1 MDNHMMRA
9 FLVLATLLVVTPLL
23 ASHTDNARTEFAP
36 AELLAPPDELLPPDE
51 AFSLSAR
58 TIDATTL
65 EARWYIADGYYMYQN
80 RFKFE
85 VQDSAIA
92 LGSPSYPAGSK
103 KSDPFF
109 GEVETYVKEVVV
121 KLPMAR
127 QQADAQT
134 TTLRIT
140 AQGCNEPVG
149 VCYPPIIRDVSFNLI
164 SAVAAETVAPGSGS
178 GSITDLRELLT
189 PTTGQQEFL
198 HPDDAFVLTV
208 QAVADDVLLARFQ
221 ISDGYYLY
229 RDKTKFEL
237 STPAGASPT
246 AARLTTYELPA
257 GKPKFDE
264 YFGETQVYYHQTEV
278 SLPLATRTSGPTNL
292 ALKATYQG
300 CAEKGIC
307 YPPISKY
314 FDIRLA
320 NTGIAGVTSR
330 DPLSPGSPTADAGS
344 IAPTSFLLAI
354 ILAFGT
360 GLLLTFTPCV
370 LPMIPIL
377 SSIIVGQGNNGITKF
392 RGGVLSLT
400 FVLGTAVTYTAIGI
414 VAGASGDQLQAYFQN
429 TWSIGFLS
437 AIFVAMALSMFG
449 LYELQMPSFI
459 QSRLQQTTRGLQGG
473 SLAGTFG
480 LGLVAALIVGA
491 CVSPLLISALG
502 VAIASRDPVLGGA
515 MMFSMALGM
524 GVILIACG
532 VGAGWLLPKAG
543 PWMKKIKQGFGVLLL
558 AVAVYLLGFLPNVPI
573 LFLWAALFVGVAIYL
588 GASQSLPRST
598 RGWRFLWKGLE
609 TGLLIWG
616 ILALVGG
623 LTGHRDVLRPVPTLL
638 SGPDPSVN
646 VAAQRGLFERIIE
659 LATLEDRL
667 IAARLAGRPVIV
679 DYYADWCTDCLRMER
694 QTFANADVRAALDLF
709 VLLQLDVT
717 NAFDP
722 QISALK
728 NHFGVYGPPATV
740 FITASGDERRDLRL
754 YGFRSADQ
762 FLQILNKLSVPTIAR
777 NS

>member
-1 MDNHMMRA
+1 MDNQMSRG
-9 FLVLATLLVVTPLL
+9 FLVLAALLLVAPLP
-23 ASHTDNARTEFAP
+23 ASDTDNARLKFAA
-36 AELLAPPDELLPPDE
+36 AELPAPPDELLPPDE
-51 AFSLSAR
+51 AFSLSTR

-65 EARWYIADGYYMYQN
+65 EARWKIADGYYMYQN

-85 VQDSAIA
+85 AQDTAVK
-92 LGSPSYPAGSK
+92 LGLASFPAGEK
-103 KSDPFF
+103 KSDPLF
-109 GEVETYVKEVVV
+109 GEVETYTKQVAVR
-121 KLPMAR
+121 LPITR
-127 QQADAQT
+127 RESDALT
-134 TTLRIT
+134 TSLRVT

-149 VCYPPIIRDVSFNLI
+149 VCYPPIIKDVSFSLI
-164 SAVAAETVAPGSGS
+164 SVAAAETVAPGGGS
-178 GSITDLRELLT
+178 GSVTDLRGLLA
-189 PTTGQQEFL
+189 PPAGEQEFL

-208 QAVADDVLLARFQ
+208 EPTADDLLLARFQ
-221 ISDGYYLY
+221 ISEGYYLY
-229 RDKTKFEL
+229 RDKTQFEL
-237 STPAGASPT
+237 SAPAGAAPT
-246 AARLTTYELPA
+246 AARLSAYELPA

-264 YFGETQVYYHQTEV
+264 YFGETEVYYRHAEV
-278 SLPLATRTSGPTNL
+278 SLPLATRTSGATNL

-320 NTGIAGVTSR
+320 TAGIVGVTAR
-330 DPLSPGSPTADAGS
+330 DLLSPSSPIAAAGAIGS
-344 IAPTSFLLAI
+344 TSFLLAI
-354 ILAFGT
+354 MLAFGT

-370 LPMIPIL
+370 LPMVPIL
-377 SSIIVGQGNNGITKF
+377 SSIIAGQGDNDITKF
-392 RGGVLSLT
+392 RGGMLSLT

-414 VAGASGDQLQAYFQN
+414 VAGATGDQLQAYFQN
-429 TWSIGFLS
+429 TWAIGILS

-459 QSRLQQTTRGLQGG
+459 QSRLQQTTQGLRGG

-480 LGLVAALIVGA
+480 LGLVSALIVGA

-502 VAIASRDPVLGGA
+502 VAIASKDPVLGGG

-532 VGAGWLLPKAG
+532 VGASWLLPKAG
-543 PWMKKIKQGFGVLLL
+543 AWMEKIKQGFGVLLL
-558 AVAVYLLGFLPNVPI
+558 AVAIYLLGFLPNVPV

-588 GASQSLPRST
+588 GATHSLPRNT

-638 SGPDPSVN
+638 SGSDPSVN
-646 VAAQRGLFERIIE
+646 VAAQHDLFERITE
-659 LATLEDRL
+659 LAILEDRL
-667 IAARLAGRPVIV
+667 TAARLAGRPVIV
-679 DYYADWCTDCLRMER
+679 DYYADWCTDCVRMER
-694 QTFANADVRAALDLF
+694 LTFANADVRAALDPF

-722 QISALK
+722 QSSALK
-728 NHFGVYGPPATV
+728 KHFGVYGPPATV
-740 FITASGDERRDLRL
+740 FITASGDERRDLRF

-762 FLQILNKLSVPTIAR
+762 FLQILNKLAPTIAR

>member
-1 MDNHMMRA
+1 MDNQMIRGL
-9 FLVLATLLVVTPLL
+9 LVLATLLPITPSL
-23 ASHTDNARTEFAP
+23 ASHSDDARLEFAR
-36 AELLAPPDELLPPDE
+36 AELPAAPDELLPPDE
-51 AFSLSAR
+51 AFGLSTR
-58 TIDATTL
+58 SIDATTL
-65 EARWYIADGYYMYQN
+65 EARWQIADGYYLYQN

-85 VQDSAIA
+85 AQDNAVT
-92 LGSPSYPAGSK
+92 LGLPGFPAGER
-103 KSDPFF
+103 KSDPLF
-109 GEVETYVKEVVV
+109 GEVETYSKQVAVR
-121 KLPMAR
+121 LPIAR
-127 QQADAQT
+127 RDSDALT
-134 TTLRIT
+134 TTLRVT

-149 VCYPPIIRDVSFNLI
+149 VCYPPIIKHVAFNLI
-164 SAVAAETVAPGSGS
+164 SAAVAETVTAGSGAAS
-178 GSITDLRELLT
+178 VTDLRQLLAP
-189 PTTGQQEFL
+189 PTGEQEFL

-208 QAVADDVLLARFQ
+208 EPVADDVLLARFQ
-221 ISDGYYLY
+221 ISEGYYLY

-237 STPAGASPT
+237 STAAGAAPT
-246 AARLTTYELPA
+246 AARLTAYELPA

-264 YFGETQVYYHQTEV
+264 YFGETEVYYHQTAV
-278 SLPLATRTSGPTNL
+278 SLPLATRTSAPTNL
-292 ALKATYQG
+292 ELKAVYQG

-320 NTGIAGVTSR
+320 NTGIVGVTSR
-330 DPLSPGSPTADAGS
+330 DPLGPRSPIADAGAITS
-344 IAPTSFLLAI
+344 TSFLLAI

-377 SSIIVGQGNNGITKF
+377 SSIIVGQGANDITKV
-392 RGGVLSLT
+392 RGGMLSLT

-414 VAGASGDQLQAYFQN
+414 VAGATGDQLQAYFQN
-429 TWSIGFLS
+429 TWAIGVLS

-459 QSRLQQTTRGLQGG
+459 QSRLQQTSQGLQGG

-480 LGLVAALIVGA
+480 LGVVSALIVGA

-532 VGAGWLLPKAG
+532 VGAGWLLPRAG
-543 PWMKKIKQGFGVLLL
+543 QWMEKIKQGFGVLLL
-558 AVAVYLLGFLPNVPI
+558 AVAIYLLGFLPNVPI
-573 LFLWAALFVGVAIYL
+573 LFLWAAFFVGMAIYL
-588 GASQSLPRST
+588 GATQSLPRST

-609 TGLLIWG
+609 TGLLVWG

-623 LTGHRDVLRPVPTLL
+623 LSGHRDVLRPVPTLL
-638 SGPDPSVN
+638 SGSDPSVS
-646 VAAQRGLFERIIE
+646 VAAGHSLFERITE
-659 LATLEDRL
+659 LAILEDRL
-667 IAARLAGRPVIV
+667 TAARLAGRPVIV
-679 DYYADWCTDCLRMER
+679 DYYADWCTDCVRMER
-694 QTFANADVRAALDLF
+694 LTFANADVRAALEPF

-722 QISALK
+722 QSSALK
-728 NHFGVYGPPATV
+728 KHFGVYGPPATV
-740 FITASGDERRDLRL
+740 FITASGDERRDLRF
-754 YGFRSADQ
+754 YGFRSANQ
-762 FLQILNKLSVPTIAR
+762 FLQILNKLAPTIAR

>member
-1 MDNHMMRA
+1 MIRG
-9 FLVLATLLVVTPLL
+9 FLVFATLLVAPPLP
-23 ASHTDNARTEFAP
+23 ASHSDNAGSEFAP

-65 EARWYIADGYYMYQN
+65 EARWRIADGYYMYQN

-85 VQDSAIA
+85 VQDGAIA

-109 GEVETYVKEVVV
+109 GEVETYTKQVAVL
-121 KLPMAR
+121 LPVTRRESNAL
-127 QQADAQT
+127 T

-149 VCYPPIIRDVSFNLI
+149 VCYPPIIKRVSFNLI
-164 SAVAAETVAPGSGS
+164 SAAAAETVAPGSGS
-178 GSITDLRELLT
+178 GSISDLRELLA
-189 PTTGQQEFL
+189 PATGEQEFL

-208 QAVADDVLLARFQ
+208 HAAADEILLARFQ
-221 ISDGYYLY
+221 IREGYYLY

-246 AARLTTYELPA
+246 AARLSAYELPA

-264 YFGETQVYYHQTEV
+264 YFGETEVYYHQTEV
-278 SLPLATRTSGPTNL
+278 SLPLAIRTSGPTNL

-320 NTGIAGVTSR
+320 NTGIVGVTAR
-330 DPLSPGSPTADAGS
+330 DPLGPISPTADAGA
-344 IAPTSFLLAI
+344 IASTSFLLAI

-377 SSIIVGQGNNGITKF
+377 SSIIVRHGNNGITKF
-392 RGGVLSLT
+392 RGGLLSLT

-429 TWSIGFLS
+429 TWAIGILS

-459 QSRLQQTTRGLQGG
+459 QSRLQQTTQGLQGG

-480 LGLVAALIVGA
+480 LGLVSALIVGA

-502 VAIASRDPVLGGA
+502 VAIASKDPVLGGA

-532 VGAGWLLPKAG
+532 VGAGWLLPRAG
-543 PWMKKIKQGFGVLLL
+543 PWMEGIKQGFGVLLL
-558 AVAVYLLGFLPNVPI
+558 AVAIYLLGFLPNVPV

-588 GASQSLPRST
+588 GATQTLPRST

-616 ILALVGG
+616 ILSLVGG
-623 LTGHRDVLRPVPTLL
+623 LTGYRDVLRPVPTLL
-638 SGPDPSVN
+638 SGSDPSVN
-646 VAAQRGLFERIIE
+646 VAAQHDLFERITE

-679 DYYADWCTDCLRMER
+679 DYYADWCTDCVRMER
-694 QTFANADVRAALDLF
+694 LTFANADVRAALDPF

-722 QISALK
+722 QSSALK
-728 NHFGVYGPPATV
+728 KRFGVYGPPATV
-740 FITASGDERRDLRL
+740 FITASGDERRDLRF
-754 YGFRSADQ
+754 YGFRSADH
-762 FLQILNKLSVPTIAR
+762 FLQILNKLGAPTIAR

>member
-1 MDNHMMRA
+1 MDNQMIRG
-9 FLVLATLLVVTPLL
+9 FLVLAALLVVPPLL
-23 ASHTDNARTEFAP
+23 ASHTDNAGSAFTP
-36 AELLAPPDELLPPDE
+36 AGLAAAPDELLPPDE
-51 AFSLSAR
+51 AFSLSTR

-65 EARWYIADGYYMYQN
+65 EARWEIADGYYMYQN

-85 VQDSAIA
+85 TQDTAVK
-92 LGSPSYPAGSK
+92 LGVPAFPAGKK
-103 KSDPFF
+103 KSDPLF
-109 GEVETYVKEVVV
+109 GEVETYTKQVAVR
-121 KLPMAR
+121 LPITRRESGAL
-127 QQADAQT
+127 T
-134 TTLRIT
+134 TSLRVT

-149 VCYPPIIRDVSFNLI
+149 VCYPPIIKDVGFNLI
-164 SAVAAETVAPGSGS
+164 SAAAAETAAPGSGS
-178 GSITDLRELLT
+178 GSITDLRELLAP
-189 PTTGQQEFL
+189 PTGEQEFL

-208 QAVADDVLLARFQ
+208 EPVADDVLLARFQ
-221 ISDGYYLY
+221 IHEGYYLY

-237 STPAGASPT
+237 GAPASAATT
-246 AARLTTYELPA
+246 AARLSAYELPA
-257 GKPKFDE
+257 GEPKFDE
-264 YFGETQVYYHQTEV
+264 YFGETEVYYHQTEV
-278 SLPLATRTSGPTNL
+278 SLPLATRTSASANL
-292 ALKATYQG
+292 TLKATYQG

-307 YPPISKY
+307 YPPQSKY

-320 NTGIAGVTSR
+320 TAGIVGVSARGPLGPSSPIAATGA
-330 DPLSPGSPTADAGS
+330 

-377 SSIIVGQGNNGITKF
+377 SSIIVGQGDKDITKF
-392 RGGVLSLT
+392 RAGALSLT

-429 TWSIGFLS
+429 TWAIGILS

-449 LYELQMPSFI
+449 VYELQMPSFI
-459 QSRLQQTTRGLQGG
+459 QSRLQQTTQGLQGG

-480 LGLVAALIVGA
+480 LGLVSALIVGA

-502 VAIASRDPVLGGA
+502 VAIASKDPVLGGA

-532 VGAGWLLPKAG
+532 VGASWLLPKAG
-543 PWMKKIKQGFGVLLL
+543 AWMEKIKQGFGVLLL
-558 AVAVYLLGFLPNVPI
+558 AVAIYLLGFLPNVPV
-573 LFLWAALFVGVAIYL
+573 LFLWAALFVAVAIYL
-588 GASQSLPRST
+588 GATQSLPRNT

-616 ILALVGG
+616 ILSLVGG
-623 LTGHRDVLRPVPTLL
+623 LAGHRDVLRPVPTLL
-638 SGPDPSVN
+638 SGSDPSVE
-646 VAAQRGLFERIIE
+646 ASRQHDLFERITE
-659 LATLEDRL
+659 LAILEDRL
-667 IAARLAGRPVIV
+667 TAARLAGRPVIV
-679 DYYADWCTDCLRMER
+679 DYYADWCTDCVRMER
-694 QTFANADVRAALDLF
+694 LTFANADVRAALDPF

-722 QISALK
+722 QSSALK
-728 NHFGVYGPPATV
+728 KHFGVYGPPATV
-740 FITASGDERRDLRL
+740 FITASGDERRDLRF

-762 FLQILNKLSVPTIAR
+762 FLQILNKLTPTIAR